1 MSRLFFALPLPE
13 AALEAIAGAQH
24 RARSTASPLA
34 PRWTRPEQMHVT
46 LKFLGEQPGEA
57 LPRLRAALAA
67 RARAAGPI
75 EATVARVA
83 AFGGQRA
90 RILVAQVESR
100 GGALAQLAA
109 GLESDAAE
117 LGVERETRPFVAHVT
132 LARFRHP
139 GDARAVI
146 AAAELEPTA
155 LRFTDAC
162 LYRSELTPSG
172 SRYAVIERRL
182 LGQHDGLLV

>member
-13 AALEAIAGAQH
+13 AALIALERAQH
-24 RARSTASPLA
+24 EAKPAAARLA

-46 LKFLGEQPGEA
+46 LKFLGEQPDTA
-57 LPRLRAALAA
+57 LPGLRAALAA
-67 RARAAGPI
+67 RARAACPI
-75 EATVARVA
+75 EATLARVA

-90 RILVAQVESR
+90 RILVAELESQ
-100 GGALAQLAA
+100 GGGLGQLAA
-109 GLESDAAE
+109 GLEADAAE

-146 AAAELEPTA
+146 AAATLEPTA
-155 LRFTDAC
+155 FRFTEAC
-162 LYRSELTPSG
+162 LYRSELSPAG
-172 SRYAVIERRL
+172 SRYAVIERCP
-182 LGQHDGLLV
+182 LGEV